1 MRYVLGIDF
10 GGGASKATLL
20 SAEGKAVATATTEYP
35 TAYGEGGMA
44 EQDPRDW
51 YSAACRNIRSVLA
64 SANVRGEEV
73 SCVCFDA
80 ATHTAVLLD
89 EEFHVLRR
97 AIYWTDTRS
106 RKQAERL
113 QKEYGADI
121 FRRFKHCPDT
131 IWTLPQLLWVK
142 ENEPEIWTRT
152 KRILF
157 AKDYARHCFTG
168 DFVTDCIEAQ
178 GSMFYDFDAA
188 CWSAPYLAM
197 LGLTNENLPRLVR
210 PLDEA
215 GKILPNAAK
224 ASGLAAG
231 TPVICGATDTAMEVF
246 AAGAVKRGDMTIKLA
261 TAGRICLV
269 TDTLVA
275 DEQLVSYSH
284 VAEGL
289 YYPGTATK
297 SCAASLRW
305 FRDTFGGD
313 YAAFDETAGNIPAG
327 SGGLLFHPYLNGE
340 LTPYGDPALRGGF
353 TGVFAAHTK
362 AHFARAVME
371 GVALSLKDCLHYL
384 KEKGYPISDSG
395 VILGGGAKSVLWRQI
410 TADALNL
417 RLVTVENSDS
427 SFGAAMC
434 AGVAA
439 GFFSSLQAAAEKC
452 CKRTG
457 IVVPEAKN
465 AAVYE
470 KLYPRYKKTAE
481 FFGSLSYEG

>member
-1 MRYVLGIDF
+1 MRYVLGVDF
-10 GGGASKATLL
+10 GGGAGKATLL
-20 SAEGKAVATATTEYP
+20 SAEGEVVAAAAAEYP

-51 YSAACRNIRSVLA
+51 YRAACANIRSVL
-64 SANVRGEEV
+64 SRANVRGEEIA
-73 SCVCFDA
+73 CVCFDA

-89 EEFHVLRR
+89 EKFRILRN

-106 RKQAERL
+106 RRQAERL
-113 QKEYGADI
+113 QRECGEDI
-121 FRRFKHCPDT
+121 FRRFKHRPDT
-131 IWTLPQLLWVK
+131 IWTLPQLMWVK
-142 ENEPEIWTRT
+142 ENEPAVWART

-157 AKDYARHCFTG
+157 AKDYVRHCFTG
-168 DFVTDCIEAQ
+168 DFVTDRIEAQ
-178 GSMFYDFDAA
+178 GSMLCDYDEG

-197 LGLTNENLPRLVR
+197 LGLAEENLPRLMR
-210 PLDEA
+210 PLDMA
-215 GKILPNAAK
+215 GKVLPQAA
-224 ASGLAAG
+224 AESGLAAG

-246 AAGAVKRGDMTIKLA
+246 AAGAVKKGDMTVKLA

-313 YAAFDETAGNIPAG
+313 YAAFDEMAEKISAG

-353 TGVFAAHTK
+353 TGISAAHTK

-371 GVALSLKDCLHYL
+371 GVALSLKDCLCYL
-384 KEKGYPISDSG
+384 KGKGYPVSDTA
-395 VILGGGAKSVLWRQI
+395 VIIGGGAKSALWRQI
-410 TADALNL
+410 AADALGMK
-417 RLVTVENSDS
+417 LVTVQNSDS

-439 GFFSSLQAAAEKC
+439 GFFSSLRAAAERC
-452 CKRTG
+452 CRQTG
-457 IVVPEAKN
+457 AVEPIEAN

-470 KLYPRYKKTAE
+470 KLYPRYKKTAA
-481 FFGSLSYEG
+481 FFGSLAHEG